1 MNTLLKSYKK
11 VVELA
16 HDTNLIRVTREDHSG
31 KQLRPEP
38 LLELNGKKLIR
49 YDSPLKIEEFKW
61 DGKTFRFTVIP
72 VAQIENGNKR
82 DFTLHIPVSMGC
94 SMVFYVN
101 PCATLRAIL
110 TTYEESEKIEEA
122 LKEMYKA
129 LKQIKK
135 IEKDDEELKGI
146 ISPIVAELER
156 TINVFTPNYHHQRGV
171 YEMEEVAKI
180 MEQINRI
187 KGLLGDYI
195 SYENH
200 VHIS

>member
-1 MNTLLKSYKK
+1 MPIKSFNR
-11 VVELA
+11 VIELA
-16 HDTNLIRVTREDHSG
+16 HSSDLIRVTKENHSG

-38 LLELNGKKLIR
+38 LLEFNGKKLVR
-49 YDSPLKIEEFKW
+49 YDSPLEIEEFEW
-61 DGKTFRFTVIP
+61 AGKTYRYTVIP
-72 VAQIENGNKR
+72 VVQIENGTKR

-129 LKQIKK
+129 LKQIKH
-135 IEKDDEELKGI
+135 IDENDEELKGI

-156 TINVFTPNYHHQRGV
+156 TINVFTPNYHHQRGI
-171 YEMEEVAKI
+171 YEMEEVSKI